1 MRVLLGPPGSGKT
14 TKVLDEFRQ
23 AARTRHARLVLPTAT
38 MATHLQHTLA
48 RRGEPIAPSS
58 ITTLAR
64 FATTLSPGAPAADSA
79 TLALLVE
86 QQLPNH
92 PALFPASRDTAGLPA
107 AIAAVIEELA
117 NAGCHSDQWDAL
129 SNLDR
134 NFDPAFGRLCRG
146 VEQALSGAGLR
157 LRAAL
162 LEDAA
167 TRVRQQGAG
176 VDEIWFDGFSL
187 FSKTEL
193 ALIEAIGS
201 RARLTLTL
209 PEWPGAKDVVE
220 QLRSIGARFEQL
232 QPHRAAPPVHRIHA
246 ATREREAEEIALRI
260 LDEHGRGRPWREMGI
275 VLRNEAAYLP
285 LLERTLY
292 RAGIPAHAYFG
303 VPLHSATV
311 KLLFGRFVAA
321 VAGHWDG
328 EPTLDLLRHPLCRAR
343 RELTGRTWINA
354 LLALPFHG
362 LERLEPISRSAARF
376 LRPFEDWPER
386 KLPPAEWAQQ
396 LSNLASLLEP
406 PPADGKVTPEQLRAL
421 RLTAAGFRA
430 TLDTASSIVSLL
442 PQDAIPLQE
451 FWDRV
456 EDALSRAR
464 IYPPGLR
471 RDVVHILDVQEARQW
486 ELPVVF
492 VCGLLE
498 GEFPRR
504 PGPDPLLPEHLRL
517 TLRKQGFPVRMRADR
532 EEEEIFH
539 FEIARTRATVK
550 LFLSWPSANE
560 KGDPTLPAF
569 VLEQPGF
576 GQDNVIPA
584 RRFRVRPAREP
595 RRAPLPALQSV
606 TALDSVRAI
615 HSSLSATAIE
625 SFLQC
630 PFQFFA
636 RHTLGL
642 QPLPPR
648 PAERI
653 DQLWLGS
660 LAHQILAE
668 WHRRRCDMATL
679 VDEFWDRE
687 LRRHRLTE
695 THLSILARAAM
706 KRCLTAYAADPRLH
720 EGWQL
725 RLEEELELCESGV
738 AIRGRADRVDVSP
751 PGDRVDVSPP
761 GDCIVYDFKYSGAQ
775 SIRSREDISVQG
787 GLYAEALA
795 RMENLRPAGIFF
807 VALKDVGK
815 FTGAGDPEQAREA
828 IREAL
833 EKTRT
838 AIGRIHNGRID
849 VAPALGDLCNW
860 CEFLD
865 ACRWQELA
873 PARAAAGGEEEG

>member
-14 TKVLDEFRQ
+14 AKVLDEFCP
-23 AARTRHARLVLPTAT
+23 AARDGSARLVVPTAT

-64 FATTLSPGAPAADSA
+64 FAATLSPGAPAADSA

-86 QQLPNH
+86 QQLPSH
-92 PALFPASRDTAGLPA
+92 PDLFPSSHDTAGLPA
-107 AIAAVIEELA
+107 AIAAAIEELA
-117 NAGCHSDQWDAL
+117 NSGCHADQWEAL
-129 SNLDR
+129 SRLDHQ
-134 NFDPAFGRLCRG
+134 FDHAFGQLYHR
-146 VEQALSGAGLR
+146 VEQALSAARLR
-157 LRAAL
+157 LRATL
-162 LEDAA
+162 LEQAA
-167 TRVRQQGAG
+167 ARVRQQGPG
-176 VDEIWFDGFSL
+176 VDAIWFDGFSQ

-193 ALIEAIGS
+193 ALIEALGA
-201 RARLTLTL
+201 RARLTVTL
-209 PEWPGAKDVVE
+209 PEWKGVEELIPQLAKD
-220 QLRSIGARFEQL
+220 GARIERL
-232 QPHRAAPPVHRIHA
+232 QVKRAAPAIHRIHA

-292 RAGIPAHAYFG
+292 RAGIPSRAYFG
-303 VPLHSATV
+303 TSLRSEPVTIFLR
-311 KLLFGRFVAA
+311 RFVAA
-321 VAGHWDG
+321 AASRWDG
-328 EPTLDLLRHPLCRAR
+328 ERTIDLLRHPLCRAR
-343 RELTGRTWINA
+343 RAVAGRPWIDA
-354 LLALPFHG
+354 IQALPLQG
-362 LERLEPISRSAARF
+362 LERLEAISRSAAR
-376 LRPFEDWPER
+376 LLLPFEGWPEM

-406 PPADGKVTPEQLRAL
+406 PTADGEVTPERLRAL

-430 TLDTASSIVSLL
+430 ILDTASSIAPLL
-442 PQDAIPLQE
+442 PQDAVPLKE

-456 EDALSRAR
+456 EDAFSRAR
-464 IYPPGLR
+464 IYPADPR

-498 GEFPRR
+498 GDFPRR
-504 PGPDPLLPEHLRL
+504 PGPEPLLPEPLRL
-517 TLRKQGFPVRMRADR
+517 TLGRHGFPVRTRADR
-532 EEEEIFH
+532 EDEEIFH
-539 FEIARTRATVK
+539 FEIARTRATEK

-560 KGDPTLPAF
+560 KGDPTLSAF
-569 VLEQPGF
+569 VLESPGL
-576 GQDNVIPA
+576 GQENVIPA
-584 RRFRVRPAREP
+584 RRLRVRPAREP
-595 RRAPLPALQSV
+595 RRAPRPSLQSA

-615 HSSLSATAIE
+615 HSSLAATAIE

-668 WHRRRCDMATL
+668 WHRRRCDIATL

-687 LRRHRLTE
+687 LHRSRLTE
-695 THLSILARAAM
+695 THRSILSRAAM

-720 EGWQL
+720 DGWQL
-725 RLEEELELCESGV
+725 RLEEEMELCESGV
-738 AIRGRADRVDVSP
+738 RIRGRADRVDISP
-751 PGDRVDVSPP
+751 Q

-807 VALKDVGK
+807 IALKDDGK
-815 FTGAGDPEQAREA
+815 RTGAGGPEQARET
-828 IREAL
+828 IDEAL
-833 EKTRT
+833 AKTRT
-838 AIGRIHNGRID
+838 AIGQIHSGRID

-873 PARAAAGGEEEG
+873 PARAAAGGGEEG

>member
-14 TKVLDEFRQ
+14 TKVLAEFCQ
-23 AARTRHARLVLPTAT
+23 AARARHARLVVPTAT
-38 MATHLQHTLA
+38 MAAHLQHTLA

-64 FATTLSPGAPAADSA
+64 FAAALSPGAPAADSA

-92 PALFPASRDTAGLPA
+92 PDLFPASHDTAGLPA
-107 AIAAVIEELA
+107 AIAAAIEELA
-117 NAGCHSDQWDAL
+117 GAGCHADQWDAL
-129 SNLDR
+129 SNLER

-146 VEQALSGAGLR
+146 VEQALSGAGFR
-157 LRAAL
+157 LRATL
-162 LEDAA
+162 FEDAA
-167 TRVRQQGAG
+167 ARVRQQGAG
-176 VDEIWFDGFSL
+176 VDEIWFDGFSH

-193 ALIEAIGS
+193 ALLEALGS

-209 PEWPGAKDVVE
+209 PEWKGVEELIRQLGKD
-220 QLRSIGARFEQL
+220 GARIERLQL
-232 QPHRAAPPVHRIHA
+232 KRAAPAIHRIHA

-260 LDEHGRGRPWREMGI
+260 LDEHGRGRRWREMGI
-275 VLRNEAAYLP
+275 VLRNEAAYVP

-292 RAGIPAHAYFG
+292 RAGIPYRAYFG
-303 VPLHSATV
+303 VPLRSEPATSF
-311 KLLFGRFVAA
+311 LGRFVAA
-321 VAGHWDG
+321 VTSRWDG
-328 EPTLDLLRHPLCRAR
+328 EQTIDLLRHPLCRAHGA
-343 RELTGRTWINA
+343 LSGRAWIGA
-354 LLALPFHG
+354 LRALPFQG
-362 LERLEPISRSAARF
+362 LGELEAISRSAARL

-386 KLPPAEWAQQ
+386 RLPPAEWAQQ

-406 PPADGKVTPEQLRAL
+406 PPANGTVTPEQLRAL

-430 TLDTASSIVSLL
+430 ILEAASSFASLFPDDHL
-442 PQDAIPLQE
+442 LLCD
-451 FWDRV
+451 FWNPV
-456 EDALSRAR
+456 KDALAAAR
-464 IYPPGLR
+464 IYPADSR

-517 TLRKQGFPVRMRADR
+517 TLHRHGFPVRMRADR
-532 EEEEIFH
+532 EEEERFH
-539 FEIARTRATVK
+539 FEIARTRATEK

-569 VLEQPGF
+569 VLESPGL
-576 GQDNVIPA
+576 GQENVLPA
-584 RRFRVRPAREP
+584 RRLRVRPAREP
-595 RRAPLPALQSV
+595 RHAPRPSLQSV
-606 TALDSVRAI
+606 AALDSMRVI
-615 HSSLSATAIE
+615 HSSLAATAIE

-636 RHTLGL
+636 RYTLGL

-668 WHRRRCDMATL
+668 WHKRRCDIATL

-687 LRRHRLTE
+687 LHRSRLTE
-695 THLSILARAAM
+695 THRSILARAAM
-706 KRCLTAYAADPRLH
+706 KRSLTAYAADPRLQD
-720 EGWQL
+720 GWEL
-725 RLEEELELCESGV
+725 RLEEELELHESDV
-738 AIRGRADRVDVSP
+738 VIRGRADRVDVSP
-751 PGDRVDVSPP
+751 D

-775 SIRSREDISVQG
+775 SICSREDISVQG

-795 RMENLRPAGIFF
+795 RNENLRPAGIFF
-807 VALKDVGK
+807 IALKDDGK
-815 FTGAGDPEQAREA
+815 RTGAGDPKQAREK
-828 IREAL
+828 INEAL

-838 AIGRIHNGRID
+838 AIERIYSGRID
-849 VAPALGDLCNW
+849 VAPALGDLCRW

-873 PARAAAGGEEEG
+873 PARAAGGEEEG

>member
-14 TKVLDEFRQ
+14 TKVLAEFRQ
-23 AARTRHARLVLPTAT
+23 AARSRHACLVVPTAT
-38 MATHLQHTLA
+38 MAAHLQHTLA

-58 ITTLAR
+58 IMTLAR
-64 FATTLSPGAPAADSA
+64 FASSLAPGAPAADSA

-92 PALFPASRDTAGLPA
+92 PDLFPGSRDTAGLPA
-107 AIAAVIEELA
+107 AIAAAIEELA
-117 NAGCHSDQWDAL
+117 GAGCHADQWEAL
-129 SNLDR
+129 SNLEH
-134 NFDPAFGRLCRG
+134 NFNPAFGRLCRG
-146 VEQALSGAGLR
+146 VEQALSAAGLR
-157 LRAAL
+157 LRATL

-167 TRVRQQGAG
+167 ARVRQQGAG
-176 VDEIWFDGFSL
+176 VDEIWFDGFSH

-193 ALIEAIGS
+193 ALIEALGA
-201 RARLTLTL
+201 RARLTLSL
-209 PEWPGAKDVVE
+209 PEWKGVE
-220 QLRSIGARFEQL
+220 ELIRQLGIDGARIERL
-232 QPHRAAPPVHRIHA
+232 QVKRATPAIHRIQA
-246 ATREREAEEIALRI
+246 ATREREAEEITLRI

-292 RAGIPAHAYFG
+292 RAGIPSRAYFG
-303 VPLHSATV
+303 TSLRSEPATS
-311 KLLFGRFVAA
+311 LLGRFVAA
-321 VAGHWDG
+321 VTSRWDG
-328 EPTLDLLRHPLCRAR
+328 EQTIDLLRHPLCRAR
-343 RELTGRTWINA
+343 RAVAGRPWIDA
-354 LLALPFHG
+354 IQALPFQG
-362 LERLEPISRSAARF
+362 LERLEAISRSAAR
-376 LRPFEDWPER
+376 LLQPFEGWPEM

-396 LSNLASLLEP
+396 LSNLASLLKP
-406 PPADGKVTPEQLRAL
+406 PPADGMVTPEQLRAL

-430 TLDTASSIVSLL
+430 ILDTASTIAPLL
-442 PQDAIPLQE
+442 PRDAVPLQE

-464 IYPPGLR
+464 IYPPDPR

-498 GEFPRR
+498 GDFPRR

-517 TLRKQGFPVRMRADR
+517 TLRRHGFPVGTRADR

-539 FEIARTRATVK
+539 FTIARTRATEK

-569 VLEQPGF
+569 VLESPDL
-576 GQDNVIPA
+576 GQENVLPA
-584 RRFRVRPAREP
+584 RRFHVRPAREP
-595 RRAPLPALQSV
+595 RRAPRPSLQSV
-606 TALDSVRAI
+606 AALDSLRDI
-615 HSSLSATAIE
+615 HPSLTATAIE

-668 WHRRRCDMATL
+668 WHRRRCDIATL

-687 LRRHRLTE
+687 LHRSRLTE
-695 THLSILARAAM
+695 THRSILARAAM

-720 EGWQL
+720 DGWQL
-725 RLEEELELCESGV
+725 RLEEELELRESGV
-738 AIRGRADRVDVSP
+738 TIRGRADRIDVSP
-751 PGDRVDVSPP
+751 QN
-761 GDCIVYDFKYSGAQ
+761 DCIVYDFKYSGAQ

-795 RMENLRPAGIFF
+795 RNENLRPAAIFF
-807 VALKDVGK
+807 IALKDDGK
-815 FTGAGDPEQAREA
+815 RTGAGDPEQAREK
-828 IREAL
+828 INEAL

-838 AIGRIHNGRID
+838 AIGRIYGGRID
-849 VAPALGDLCNW
+849 VAPALGDLCQW

-873 PARAAAGGEEEG
+873 PARAAAGGGEEP